1 MKTLNEVVDLVDMT
15 RRVIQEYEKAGLAKT
30 PTTTNKYGHLQY
42 DESAI
47 ERLWQIRF
55 YRELGYNKE
64 QIRKALSD
72 PGYNKHDAIVEKI
85 SRLEEKK
92 RQLESMIEIAR
103 AYNEMDVL
111 PSDIWV
117 GKGNLLENLPYK
129 TVTPFMAKAGNLLME
144 LIKQEQ
150 DQDLPEEFWEDIL
163 VDWPTEDIA
172 CKWVEAVEK
181 ICGYYAANIDY
192 KATGVQEQ
200 ISVMRSMDATVFPNS
215 LFKCWLRTYSM
226 VSIEYE
232 EDIKEASGEEGFR
245 YVTNALDFY
254 AQEQMNRLG
263 NVSDFESTP
272 VGKTLEN
279 LQDYGLRHFTAGS
292 VEVQAEVRKL
302 HQMISY
308 LGIFSNETQLKA
320 LADLSN
326 LLGSPEAKN
335 ALDNGRERGVCW
347 FISRAIQI
355 YCKHQQEAMTKEGE
369 SNE

>member
-1 MKTLNEVVDLVDMT
+1 MKTSSEVATLVGIK
-15 RRVIQEYEKAGLAKT
+15 RQRIQEYEKAGIALK
-30 PTTTNKYGHLQY
+30 PKIKNNRGYWMYG
-42 DESAI
+42 EAEI
-47 ERLWQIRF
+47 ERLWQIKF
-55 YRELGYNKE
+55 YQELKLE
-64 QIRKALSD
+64 VPEIKAIFSN
-72 PGYNKHDAIVEKI
+72 PNYNKHDEIENLIAG
-85 SRLEEKK
+85 LEQKK
-92 RQLESMIEIAR
+92 KELESMIEIAR

-279 LQDYGLRHFTAGS
+279 LQDYGLRYFTAGS

-308 LGIFSNETQLKA
+308 LGIFSNETQIKA

>member
-1 MKTLNEVVDLVDMT
+1 MKTLNEVVNLVDMT

-72 PGYNKHDAIVEKI
+72 PSYNKHDAIVEQI
-85 SRLEEKK
+85 NRLEEKK

-103 AYNEMDVL
+103 AYNEMDAL
-111 PSDIWV
+111 PSDIWA
-117 GKGNLLENLPYK
+117 GKGNLLEGLSYK
-129 TVTPFMAKAGNLLME
+129 TITPFMAKVGGLLMKY
-144 LIKQEQ
+144 IKEAQE
-150 DQDLPEEFWEDIL
+150 QDLPEEDVL
-163 VDWPTEDIA
+163 LDWPTEDIA
-172 CKWVEAVEK
+172 RKWIAAVERV
-181 ICGYYAANIDY
+181 GEYYVANIDY
-192 KATGVQEQ
+192 RTTGVQEQ
-200 ISVMRSMDATVFPNS
+200 ISIMHSVDINMIPNS
-215 LFKCWLRTYSM
+215 LVKCWFRTYYM
-226 VSIEYE
+226 VSFEYE
-232 EDIKEASGEEGFR
+232 ERIKEAFGEEGFQ
-245 YVTNALDFY
+245 YVMNALDFY

-263 NVSDFESTP
+263 KVSDFESTP

-308 LGIFSNETQLKA
+308 IGIFSDETQIRA
-320 LADLSN
+320 LTDLSN

>member
-72 PGYNKHDAIVEKI
+72 PGYNKHDAIVEQI

-150 DQDLPEEFWEDIL
+150 EQDLPEEFWEDIL

-172 CKWVEAVEK
+172 YKWVEAVEK

-192 KATGVQEQ
+192 KATDVQEQ

-226 VSIEYE
+226 VSVEYE
-232 EDIKEASGEEGFR
+232 EDIKEALGEEGFR

-308 LGIFSNETQLKA
+308 IGIFSNETQIRA

-347 FISRAIQI
+347 FISRSIQI
-355 YCKHQQEAMTKEGE
+355 YCKHQQEAMTEEGE

>member
-72 PGYNKHDAIVEKI
+72 PGYNKHDAIVEQI

-150 DQDLPEEFWEDIL
+150 DQDLPEEFW
-163 VDWPTEDIA
+163 
-172 CKWVEAVEK
+172 
-181 ICGYYAANIDY
+181 
-192 KATGVQEQ
+192 
-200 ISVMRSMDATVFPNS
+200 
-215 LFKCWLRTYSM
+215 
-226 VSIEYE
+226 
-232 EDIKEASGEEGFR
+232 
-245 YVTNALDFY
+245 
-254 AQEQMNRLG
+254 
-263 NVSDFESTP
+263 
-272 VGKTLEN
+272 
-279 LQDYGLRHFTAGS
+279 
-292 VEVQAEVRKL
+292 
-302 HQMISY
+302 
-308 LGIFSNETQLKA
+308 
-320 LADLSN
+320 
-326 LLGSPEAKN
+326 
-335 ALDNGRERGVCW
+335 
-347 FISRAIQI
+347 
-355 YCKHQQEAMTKEGE
+355 
-369 SNE
+369 